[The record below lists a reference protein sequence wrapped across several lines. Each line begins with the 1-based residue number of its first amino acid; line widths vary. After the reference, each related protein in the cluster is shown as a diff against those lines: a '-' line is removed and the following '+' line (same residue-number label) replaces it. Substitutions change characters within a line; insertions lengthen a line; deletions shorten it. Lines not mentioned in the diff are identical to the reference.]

1 MELVN
6 RPSHIDPG
14 LQVEPEWAGTIQKVH
29 ALDATHDIQYEQ
41 LISSKA
47 LRKAT
52 RTMKQLLAL
61 TGTALAA
68 LFFFGGDVAMA
79 ADGAEMAVDGVET
92 AKKAVVTTGVGIK
105 GIGGGLA
112 AGAAAIG
119 AGIGIGNIGSNGVQ
133 SIARQPEMAGT
144 ISTQMIIFA
153 ALIEG
158 VALFAVVVGLL
169 AIL

>member
-1 MELVN
+1 
-6 RPSHIDPG
+6 
-14 LQVEPEWAGTIQKVH
+14 
-29 ALDATHDIQYEQ
+29 
-41 LISSKA
+41 
-47 LRKAT
+47 
-52 RTMKQLLAL
+52 MKQLLAL

-68 LFFFGGDVAMA
+68 LFFFGGDIAMA
-79 ADGAEMAVDGVET
+79 ADGAEAAG
-92 AKKAVVTTGVGIK
+92 AAAGASTGVGIK
-105 GIGGGLA
+105 AIGGGLA